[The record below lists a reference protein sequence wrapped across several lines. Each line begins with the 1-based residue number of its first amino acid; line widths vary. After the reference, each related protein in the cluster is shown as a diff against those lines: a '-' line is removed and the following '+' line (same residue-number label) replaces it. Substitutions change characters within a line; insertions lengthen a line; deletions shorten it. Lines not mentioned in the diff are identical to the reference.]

1 MTRKHVLFANT
12 QFTCVQ
18 FFPTGVQVLATGSDR
33 KISYW
38 EVFDGS
44 LVRHIEGST
53 KGCINWLSIN
63 SSGEMFVS
71 GGVDQIVKVLYSPF
85 FKTIFLN
92 FNFEIS
98 YYNKDFFL
106 FQLWDY
112 QTALQVASGVAH
124 AASIVC
130 CRFSPCGKF
139 IVSGSTDGAVIIWK
153 VPEVQ
158 TFVFFKFNEILHS

>member
-1 MTRKHVLFANT
+1 MIRKHVLCANT

-44 LVRHIEGST
+44 LVRYVEGSS

-63 SSGEMFVS
+63 LSGEMFVS
-71 GGVDQIVKVLYSPF
+71 GGDDQIVKVCSF
-85 FKTIFLN
+85 IGWKTFSKKKFKFR
-92 FNFEIS
+92 IS
-98 YYNKDFFL
+98 
-106 FQLWDY
+106 QLWDY

-124 AASIVC
+124 AAPIVS

-153 VPEVQ
+153 VPEVKHQ
-158 TFVFFKFNEILHS
+158 YWRKRINSLILTQFAL